1 MYELI
6 QAGPASWYIE
16 SPAKVGIISAGEKAV
31 YLVDAGGDKD
41 AGRRVRKLLDEQG
54 WTCKAILTT
63 HSNADHIGGCK
74 YLQQQYHCPVFAP
87 GMERAFTQYPVLEP
101 SFLYGGYPFAEL
113 RHKFL
118 MAQPSDP
125 AELTDPRF
133 PREVD
138 PIPLPGHFLD
148 MVGYRSPD
156 GVVFL
161 ADCLS
166 SEATLDKYQV
176 SFIYDVAAYLETL
189 HMVSRLS
196 APLFVPAHAAAT
208 TDIAPLAEIN
218 RQKVLE
224 IAALVEELCRKALPF
239 EHILQKLFTR
249 LELTMDFQQYVL
261 VGSTLRSYL
270 SWLKDS
276 GRLSARFEDGLLL
289 WQSPG

>member
-16 SPAKVGIISAGEKAV
+16 SPAKVGLISAGDNAV

-87 GMERAFTQYPVLEP
+87 GMECAFTKWPVLEP
-101 SFLYGGYPFAEL
+101 SFLYGGFPPADL

-118 MAQPSDP
+118 MAQPSE
-125 AELTDPRF
+125 AVELTDPRF
-133 PREVD
+133 PREVEVL
-138 PIPLPGHFLD
+138 PLPGHFLD
-148 MVGYRSPD
+148 MVGYRAPD

-166 SEATLDKYQV
+166 SEATLEKYQV
-176 SFIYDVAAYLETL
+176 SFIYDVAAYLDTL
-189 HMVSRLS
+189 HMVSQLQ

-208 TDIAPLAEIN
+208 DSIAPLAEVN
-218 RQKVLE
+218 RQKVWE
-224 IAALVEELCRKALPF
+224 IAQRILDLCVQPLPF
-239 EHILQKLFTR
+239 ETILQALFTN
-249 LELTMDFQQYVL
+249 LGLTMDFSQYVL
-261 VGSTLRSYL
+261 VGSTVRSYL

-276 GRLSARFEDGLLL
+276 GSLTARFEDNLLL
-289 WQSPG
+289 WQRS

>member
-6 QAGPASWYIE
+6 QAGPRSWYIE
-16 SPAKVGIISAGEKAV
+16 CPAKIGLITTGDNGV
-31 YLVDAGGDKD
+31 YLIDAGGDKD
-41 AGRRVRKLLDEQG
+41 AGRRIRKLLDEKG
-54 WTCKAILTT
+54 WTCKGILTT

-74 YLQQQYHCPVFAP
+74 YLQQQYSCPVFAP
-87 GMERAFTQYPVLEP
+87 GMESAFTKWPVLEP

-118 MAQPSDP
+118 MAQPSD
-125 AELTDPRF
+125 ASELTDPHF
-133 PREVD
+133 PREVE

-148 MVGYRSPD
+148 MVGYRAPD

-189 HMVSRLS
+189 YMVSRLE

-208 TDIAPLAEIN
+208 ADITPLAEVN
-218 RQKVLE
+218 RRKVLE
-224 IAALVEELCRKALPF
+224 IAALVEELCRKALSF

-249 LELTMDFQQYVL
+249 LELTMDFEQYVL

-289 WQSPG
+289 WQSLD

>member
-101 SFLYGGYPFAEL
+101 SFLYGGFPPADL

-118 MAQPSDP
+118 MAQPSE
-125 AELTDPRF
+125 AVELTDPRF
-133 PREVD
+133 PQEVE

-148 MVGYRSPD
+148 MVGYRAPD

-166 SEATLDKYQV
+166 SEATLEKYQV
-176 SFIYDVAAYLETL
+176 SFIYDVAAYLDTL
-189 HMVSRLS
+189 NMVSQLQ

-208 TDIAPLAEIN
+208 GSIAPLAEIN
-218 RQKVLE
+218 RQKVWE
-224 IAALVEELCRKALPF
+224 IAQRILDLCAQPLSF
-239 EHILQKLFTR
+239 ETILQALFTN
-249 LELTMDFQQYVL
+249 LGLTMDFSQYVL
-261 VGSTLRSYL
+261 VGSTVRSYL

-276 GRLSARFEDGLLL
+276 GSLTARFEDNLLL
-289 WQSPG
+289 WQQS